1 VEAIKRS
8 LETYGQRKPIV
19 VNGETGYIEAGNGLW
34 EAAKLLG
41 WEKIAAVKVWDDP
54 TMATGYALMDNQSAL
69 LAEWDLPVLK
79 DLLEELDTGAFDMD
93 LTGFDTSEIEDLMTQ
108 FHVPEKNKEYDENIE
123 MQNKCPQCGYEW

>member
-1 VEAIKRS
+1 
-8 LETYGQRKPIV
+8 
-19 VNGETGYIEAGNGLW
+19 
-34 EAAKLLG
+34 
-41 WEKIAAVKVWDDP
+41 
-54 TMATGYALMDNQSAL
+54 MATGYALMDNQSAL

-108 FHVPEKNKEYDENIE
+108 FHVPEKNKEYDESIE